1 MTVKLKGVVE
11 PYYEGD
17 GAASDEAPV
26 AVDEKG
32 PGADAEA

>member
-17 GAASDEAPV
+17 DSAAAGS
-26 AVDEKG
+26 DEKG